1 MFDVI
6 APSSAFSVDASGR
19 VAPWGHNVRNP
30 SAAGG
35 TTVALT
41 TCVRLSRGGDPAR
54 TRTHRQSSE
63 VMAADPAGFRVSITR
78 QDVTPY
84 SDKPPVSIGAK

>member
-6 APSSAFSVDASGR
+6 AASSAFSVDASGR

-41 TCVRLSRGGDPAR
+41 TCA
-54 TRTHRQSSE
+54 
-63 VMAADPAGFRVSITR
+63 
-78 QDVTPY
+78 
-84 SDKPPVSIGAK
+84 